1 MNDIYI
7 YIWFAVTSV
16 ECAIC
21 ICFKRAKWTMM
32 VQGNNLWLLCTTLSF
47 MLTQS
52 SSIHFTIDISGCLIV
67 SFN

>member
-1 MNDIYI
+1 MIYI

-32 VQGNNLWLLCTTLSF
+32 VQEQLMATVYDF
-47 MLTQS
+47 K
-52 SSIHFTIDISGCLIV
+52 FYADAIV
-67 SFN
+67 

>member
-1 MNDIYI
+1 MIHIYV

-32 VQGNNLWLLCTTLSF
+32 VQGITDGYCVRL
-47 MLTQS
+47 
-52 SSIHFTIDISGCLIV
+52 
-67 SFN
+67 